1 MVIIITTGNRHQSH
15 TFAVEWAFSLH
26 GWCSMVRFWQSREPM
41 VFLIGRRGMQ
51 GQLESSSEIG
61 TMAPCSL

>member
-1 MVIIITTGNRHQSH
+1 
-15 TFAVEWAFSLH
+15 
-26 GWCSMVRFWQSREPM
+26 M

-61 TMAPCSL
+61 TVAPCSLQGAEDFDVVDRDINALDGRSRAT